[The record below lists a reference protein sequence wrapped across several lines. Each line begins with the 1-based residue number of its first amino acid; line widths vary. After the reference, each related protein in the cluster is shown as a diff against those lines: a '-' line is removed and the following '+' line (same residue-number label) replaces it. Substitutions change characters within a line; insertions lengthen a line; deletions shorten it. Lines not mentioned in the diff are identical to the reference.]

1 MPALRV
7 NINFHRVSPT
17 SQNMDLLGFCDYTLT
32 GKFID
37 QVVLGKTAIHVDV
50 LTPQTPGL

>member
-1 MPALRV
+1 
-7 NINFHRVSPT
+7 
-17 SQNMDLLGFCDYTLT
+17 MDLHGFCDFTLT

-50 LTPQTPGL
+50 LTP